1 MKSKQQIT
9 VTDHTGKREKRL
21 PAFVWNCGFFSRG
34 VYDEKIIEMWRKS
47 PARSLDDPED
57 ETFYD
62 VECLTPMNWLDESM
76 TSLSRI
82 RRITYVSSMSVPPFC
97 SRIGNRISTVSYRIP
112 PLPPK
117 Y

>member
-1 MKSKQQIT
+1 MKSKEQIKIP
-9 VTDHTGKREKRL
+9 DHTGKRETRL
-21 PAFVWNCGFFSRG
+21 LAFVWNCGFFSRD
-34 VYDEKIIEMWRKS
+34 VSDEKIIEMWRKS

-62 VECLTPMNWLDESM
+62 VECLTPDELDESM

-82 RRITYVSSMSVPPFC
+82 RRITYVSSMSVPTFC
-97 SRIGNRISTVSYRIP
+97 TRIGNRISTVSYRIP